1 MITLFNIRP
10 RALNVGN
17 DIIALGLRAFVEE
30 AFGEVVNLITLPAT
44 AKYEAHAKAGLD
56 AATIYEINQYGHG
69 VIVGGGNLYEN
80 GELQFDANA
89 LSALEAPL
97 MLFSL
102 SMGRIY
108 GRLDRLVRRTNA
120 MSDDR
125 VRMLNEKALVSFA
138 RCQATYDY
146 LKGLGIAKTEL
157 GGCPTLFLDGAED
170 RLPSIP
176 ESSCGQVLLSVRNPN
191 LMSVPLAARSRVRD
205 DISAIVEMLV
215 ARGWGVPRLLCHDYR
230 DIEFAASF
238 SDLDFIYVD
247 DASTFLALLRS
258 ARLNVTYRLH
268 SALPCFSFG
277 TPCVKISYDE
287 RALSL
292 METAGYGDWNIDMI
306 QTRSVAAAVADRLD
320 RLNELPALRKAAQP
334 RWAQLR
340 SASRAG
346 FATFAAAVRAYR
358 DETASGVVSSSREGV
373 IRP

>member
-17 DIIALGLRAFVEE
+17 DIIALGLRAFVKE
-30 AFGEVVNLITLPAT
+30 AFGDIVNLISLPAT

-80 GELQFDANA
+80 GELQFDQNA
-89 LSALEAPL
+89 LAALDAPL

-120 MSDDR
+120 MPDDR
-125 VRMLNEKALVSFA
+125 VRALNEKALVSFA
-138 RCQATYDY
+138 RCGATHDY
-146 LKGLGIAKTEL
+146 LKGLGITKAAL
-157 GGCPTLFLDGAED
+157 GGCPTLFLDELAD
-170 RLPSIP
+170 RLPDIP
-176 ESSCGQVLLSVRNPN
+176 EPSRGQVLLSIRNPA
-191 LMSVPLAARSRVRD
+191 LMSIPLAPRSRVRE
-205 DISAIVEMLV
+205 DICAIVDLLV
-215 ARGWGVPRLLCHDYR
+215 ERGWGQPRLLCHDYR

-238 SDLDFIYVD
+238 NGLEFIYAD
-247 DASTFLALLRS
+247 DAATFLSLLRS

-268 SALPCFSFG
+268 SALPCFAFG

-292 METAGYGDWNIDMI
+292 METAGYGDWNIDMVK
-306 QTRSVAAAVADRLD
+306 TPHVAAAVADRLD
-320 RLNELPALRKAAQP
+320 RLSALPAIRAAAQP
-334 RWAQLR
+334 RWAALR
-340 SASRAG
+340 GSMRAG
-346 FATFAAAVRAYR
+346 FADFAAAVHTYR
-358 DETASGVVSSSREGV
+358 DHGEGSV
-373 IRP
+373 PFHAPRS